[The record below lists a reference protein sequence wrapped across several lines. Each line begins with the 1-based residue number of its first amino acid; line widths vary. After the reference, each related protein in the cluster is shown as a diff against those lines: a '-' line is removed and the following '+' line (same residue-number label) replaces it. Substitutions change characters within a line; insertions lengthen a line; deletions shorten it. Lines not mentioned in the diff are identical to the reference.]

1 MATVIIQART
11 SSKRFP
17 NKVLKKLFDRQ
28 ILYFLYLRLKK
39 SKIIKKIIVST
50 SNLKVDKKII
60 KICRKNKILFFKGSH
75 KNVVSRLYLTA
86 KKFNL
91 NFFVRINAD
100 SPVLD
105 MSLVNKGIKIYKSKK
120 VDLVTNV
127 FPRSY
132 PKGQSVEVIR
142 TSALKKIL
150 KKSLEQDDKEHVT
163 RYIYKNP
170 KKFKIINFKN
180 KINKS
185 NINLSIDKKQDLVNM
200 KKRLKK
206 YKNNLINMKV
216 KQLIQVYE
224 K

>member
-28 ILYFLYLRLKK
+28 ILYFLYLRLRK

-170 KKFKIINFKN
+170 EKFKIINFKN

>member
-75 KNVVSRLYLTA
+75 KNVISRLYLTA

-142 TSALKKIL
+142 TSALEVISPSPL
-150 KKSLEQDDKEHVT
+150 FIFKSPGE
-163 RYIYKNP
+163 
-170 KKFKIINFKN
+170 
-180 KINKS
+180 
-185 NINLSIDKKQDLVNM
+185 
-200 KKRLKK
+200 
-206 YKNNLINMKV
+206 
-216 KQLIQVYE
+216 
-224 K
+224 

>member
-28 ILYFLYLRLKK
+28 ILYFLYLRLRK

-105 MSLVNKGIKIYKSKK
+105 MSLVNKGIRIYKSKK

-170 KKFKIINFKN
+170 EKFKIINFKN

>member
-170 KKFKIINFKN
+170 EKFKIINFKN

>member
-100 SPVLD
+100 SPLLD

-170 KKFKIINFKN
+170 EKFKIINFKN

>member
-75 KNVVSRLYLTA
+75 KNVISRLYLTA

-170 KKFKIINFKN
+170 EKFKIINFKN